1 MPDMPSD
8 PVLLAVAHGSRR
20 PAAQDDVRTLL
31 GAVRAARPGLKVR
44 EAYIELAQP
53 SLPEVLRAQLIPVV
67 VVPLLLGSG
76 YHIAHDVAGVAA
88 SYRGGDVPCAPA
100 LGPDPLLA
108 EALADRLLA
117 AEGDRGSDGPI
128 VLAAAGS
135 SDPRSYADTEAMAG
149 LLAMRLGRPV
159 VPAYNTMARPSVRDT
174 VAALRGRRY
183 QRVSV
188 AGYLLWPGRFAAEV
202 AACGADVVS
211 APIGLHPAL
220 VKLVLARYDSV
231 RVAAGQSRASRAGD

>member
-1 MPDMPSD
+1 VQSD
-8 PVLLAVAHGSRR
+8 PVLIAVAHGSRR
-20 PAAQDDVRTLL
+20 PAAQHDVRALL
-31 GAVRAARPGLKVR
+31 TAVRAARPGLTVR
-44 EAYIELAQP
+44 AAYIELATP
-53 SLPEVLRAQLIPVV
+53 SLPEVLRSEPGPVV

-88 SYRGGDVPCAPA
+88 AHRGAVPCAPA
-100 LGPDPLLA
+100 LGPDVLLA

-117 AEGDRGSDGPI
+117 AEQEPCDGPV

-159 VPAYNTMARPSVRDT
+159 VPAYNCSAQPGVRDT
-174 VAALRGRRY
+174 VAALRRRRY
-183 QRVSV
+183 RRISV
-188 AGYLLWPGRFAAEV
+188 VGYLLWPGRFAAEV

-220 VKLVLARYDSV
+220 VRLVLSRYDAARVTAAQS
-231 RVAAGQSRASRAGD
+231 RVA